1 MTIVYRLVSYDKQ
14 TERKRGEFAI
24 PDDNLAVVREIA
36 GILPTDDGLGDY
48 PLNDDQ
54 ATAIARLLNM
64 KIDCDAFAYYVEPY
78 AVPVA
83 KNRA

>member
-1 MTIVYRLVSYDKQ
+1 MTIVYHLVSYDKE

-24 PDDNLAVVREIA
+24 SDDKLALVREIA
-36 GILPTDDGLGDY
+36 EILPTDDGLGDY

-54 ATAIARLLNM
+54 AGDIARLLNM
-64 KIDCDAFAYYVEPY
+64 KIDCDAFTYYVEPY
-78 AVPVA
+78 EVPVA

>member
-24 PDDNLAVVREIA
+24 PAADLAAVREVA
-36 GILPTDDGLGDY
+36 GILATDDGLGDY

-54 ATAIARLLNM
+54 ANDVARLLNM
-64 KIDCDAFAYYVEPY
+64 EIDCDALAYYVEPY
-78 AVPVA
+78 EVPVA